1 MWHANHIPPSALVI
15 GLLAALGTASHAAVG
30 ELGVLAGSGNG
41 HHSFAWNYQTAP
53 VWEGEFAARPLD
65 VSLEYSLGQVRAP
78 TGRSNRDLLRLGV
91 TPFARWWFSR
101 SSGVELGVGVN
112 LFSGTRVGDKDLATA
127 LQFGSS
133 IGVLHRLRSTRW
145 LIGVRLTHYS
155 NAGIKQPNPGQ
166 DYFQLWTSYVFP

>member
-1 MWHANHIPPSALVI
+1 MI

-53 VWEGEFAARPLD
+53 VWEGEFAAWPLD

>member
-1 MWHANHIPPSALVI
+1 MVVFQELRGRTWCGCELVFWHPN
-15 GLLAALGTASHAAVG
+15 AV
-30 ELGVLAGSGNG
+30 
-41 HHSFAWNYQTAP
+41 
-53 VWEGEFAARPLD
+53 
-65 VSLEYSLGQVRAP
+65 
-78 TGRSNRDLLRLGV
+78 SN
-91 TPFARWWFSR
+91 
-101 SSGVELGVGVN
+101 
-112 LFSGTRVGDKDLATA
+112 DKDLATA

>member
-1 MWHANHIPPSALVI
+1 MPLSNPWRHR
-15 GLLAALGTASHAAVG
+15 
-30 ELGVLAGSGNG
+30 SGPLEDEIR
-41 HHSFAWNYQTAP
+41 WAP
-53 VWEGEFAARPLD
+53 H
-65 VSLEYSLGQVRAP
+65 
-78 TGRSNRDLLRLGV
+78 
-91 TPFARWWFSR
+91 
-101 SSGVELGVGVN
+101 
-112 LFSGTRVGDKDLATA
+112 KDLATA